1 MADEP
6 ASAGG
11 SDSSEAPRAIVRT
24 RSMPSIVWLIPAVAA
39 FVGLYLAF
47 WAWSEQGPVIT
58 IVFESAEGIE
68 AGATRVKY
76 KEVDVGVVESL
87 ELSEDL
93 KQVTVTASMVKELGG
108 YLTDET
114 RFWVVKAEV
123 SVEDFSGVGRIFS
136 GVYIAIDPSP
146 DGKRTRVFDGL
157 EKAPVVRS
165 DKPGTLFQLRA
176 TEITSIDVGS
186 PVYYRW
192 IPVGQVAGY
201 QLADDGGSVRVQ
213 VFIEAPHDERV
224 RSTTRFWNASG
235 LDAVVTAE
243 GLQIDTPG
251 IVAMLGGG
259 VAFETPAT
267 VNVAQDVPEN
277 MVFELY
283 PNKQA
288 TRRPRYSLKTRYLLY
303 FEDSVSGLV
312 PGSPVE
318 FRGIKLGEVLD
329 VDVELDRETNEMRI
343 PVVIEI
349 EPERLGL
356 TEKDLEIDPTGR
368 ISSMVAQGF
377 RARLLTNNVLTGQK
391 AVDFDFLQG
400 ARSRQIEY
408 GHAYPIL
415 PTATGGLDAITT
427 RVARIVDR
435 VDQLPIESIGENLD
449 RVFASLAETMGSIE
463 GITAAADAD
472 LMPQMTETLGRLEQT
487 LASAD
492 AMIAPDSAMALE
504 LEALVADLSEAAD
517 SLRVLAERLEE
528 HPEEL
533 LRGKSE

>member
-6 ASAGG
+6 VG
-11 SDSSEAPRAIVRT
+11 SSEGTDAPRAIVRT
-24 RSMPSIVWLIPAVAA
+24 RSRVSIVWLIPAVAA

-47 WAWSEQGPVIT
+47 WAWSERGPTIT
-58 IVFESAEGIE
+58 IVFDSAAGIV
-68 AGATRVKY
+68 AGTTVIKY
-76 KEVDVGVVESL
+76 KDVDVGLVDSVEL
-87 ELSEDL
+87 EEDLSE
-93 KQVTVTASMVKELGG
+93 VRVTASMVKELAG
-108 YLTDET
+108 YLTDEAS
-114 RFWVVKAEV
+114 FWVVKAEV
-123 SVEDFSGVGRIFS
+123 SASEITAVDTILSGA
-136 GVYIAIDPSP
+136 YIGMAPSEE
-146 DGKRTRVFDGL
+146 GKRTRLFQGL
-157 EKAPVVRS
+157 EKAPIIRP
-165 DKPGTLFQLRA
+165 DKAGTLFQLRA
-176 TEITSIDVGS
+176 RELGSVDVGS

-192 IPVGQVAGY
+192 IRVGQIAGY
-201 QLADDGGSVRVQ
+201 QLDEEGESVRVQ

-243 GLQIDTPG
+243 GIQVDTPS
-251 IVAMLGGG
+251 VMAMLVGGI
-259 VAFETPAT
+259 AFETPPT
-267 VNVAQDVPEN
+267 VTVAQDVPEN

-303 FEDSVSGLV
+303 FKDSVSGLV

-329 VDVELDRETNEMRI
+329 VDVELDRETNAMRI

-356 TEKDLEIDPTGR
+356 TLEDLESDPR
-368 ISSMVAQGF
+368 ARVESMVAQGF
-377 RARLLTNNVLTGQK
+377 RARLATNNLLTGQK
-391 AVDFDFLQG
+391 AVDFDFLEG
-400 ARSRQIEY
+400 AREQEIIY
-408 GHAYPIL
+408 GRAYPIL

-435 VDQLPIESIGENLD
+435 VDKLPIESIGANLD
-449 RVFASLAETMGSIE
+449 EVFASLASTMSSIE
-463 GITAAADAD
+463 EATASANAE
-472 LMPQMTETLGRLEQT
+472 LLPGMTATLARLEQT

-492 AMIAPDSAMALE
+492 AMISPDSSMTLE
-504 LEALVADLSEAAD
+504 LESLVGDLSQAAD
-517 SLRVLAERLEE
+517 SLRIMAERLQE

>member
-6 ASAGG
+6 AGESVGP
-11 SDSSEAPRAIVRT
+11 EAPRAIVRT

-47 WAWSEQGPVIT
+47 WAWSEQGPSIT
-58 IVFESAEGIE
+58 IVFDSADGIV
-68 AGATRVKY
+68 AGTTVIKY
-76 KEVDVGVVESL
+76 KDVDVGIVETV
-87 ELSEDL
+87 ELVEDL
-93 KQVTVTASMVKELGG
+93 SQVNVTASMVNELAG

-114 RFWVVKAEV
+114 TFWVVKAEV
-123 SVEDFSGVGRIFS
+123 SASEISAVDTILSGA
-136 GVYIAIDPSP
+136 YIGMAPSQ
-146 DGKRTRVFDGL
+146 DGKRTRVFEGL
-157 EKAPVVRS
+157 EKAPIIRP
-165 DKPGTLFQLRA
+165 DKAGTLFQLRA
-176 TEITSIDVGS
+176 TELGSVDVGS

-192 IPVGQVAGY
+192 IRVGQIAGY
-201 QLADDGGSVRVQ
+201 QLDDQGETVSVQ

-243 GLQIDTPG
+243 GIQIDTPSMM
-251 IVAMLGGG
+251 AMLVGGI
-259 VAFETPAT
+259 AFETPAT
-267 VNVAQDVPEN
+267 VTVAQDVPEN

-288 TRRPRYSLKTRYLLY
+288 TRMPRYSLKARYLLY

-329 VDVELDRETNEMRI
+329 VDVELDRVTNEMRI

-356 TEKDLEIDPTGR
+356 TVEELEADPTQR
-368 ISSMVAQGF
+368 IENMVAQGF
-377 RARLLTNNVLTGQK
+377 RARLLTNNILTGQK
-391 AVDFDFLQG
+391 AVDFDFLEG
-400 ARSRQIEY
+400 AREQAVVY
-408 GHAYPIL
+408 GRAYPIL

-435 VDQLPIESIGENLD
+435 VDQLPIESIGANLD
-449 RVFASLAETMGSIE
+449 QVFASLAATMGSIE
-463 GITAAADAD
+463 EATAAANSD
-472 LMPQMTETLGRLEQT
+472 LLPGMTATLERLEQT
-487 LASAD
+487 LSSAD
-492 AMIAPDSAMALE
+492 ALISPESATALE
-504 LEALVADLSEAAD
+504 IESLVGDLSEAAD
-517 SLRVLAERLEE
+517 SLRIMAERLEE